1 MGLYQ
6 SCVLPHLVNL
16 ALNTDA
22 VKAQRARCL
31 EGVRGRVLEVGF
43 GSGLNLPFYPPAVT
57 HVVAID
63 PSGASAKL
71 ARTRIAAAPFPVE
84 TIGLSAETIPVADGS
99 FDTLV
104 STFTLCTIP
113 DVASALAEMRRAL
126 APDGRF
132 VFLEHGLSPDPSVAR
147 WQSRLNGLQG
157 AIFGGCHLT
166 RRISALVEHAGFRI
180 ERLEHEYLE
189 GAPKFAG
196 YLYRGA
202 AVR

>member
-1 MGLYQ
+1 MGFYQ

-22 VKAQRARCL
+22 VKAQRAQCL

-57 HVVAID
+57 QLVGVD

-71 ARTRIAAAPFPVE
+71 ARARIAATPFPVE
-84 TIGLSAETIPVADGS
+84 MIGLSAETIPVADGS
-99 FDTLV
+99 FDSIV

-113 DVASALAEMRRAL
+113 DVGSALAEMRRSL
-126 APDGRF
+126 APGGRF
-132 VFLEHGLSPDPSVAR
+132 VFLEHGLSPDTSVAR

-157 AIFGGCHLT
+157 VLFGGCHLT
-166 RRISALVEHAGFRI
+166 RRISTLVEHAGFRI

-196 YLYRGA
+196 YLSRGV